1 MNAKKYI
8 IGSLVVFIVMYAL
21 EFGLHGMIL
30 AGAYNSIQHILRP
43 EADMMTYMPAMVIGF
58 LLYAFGF
65 CYLFTRGYEGKG
77 IAESLRFG
85 FYIGFFFGVSSA
97 MIEYAV
103 YPISG
108 WIMLAYFIG
117 YPIMNM
123 IMGAVF
129 AAIYK
134 PAK

>member
-1 MNAKKYI
+1 
-8 IGSLVVFIVMYAL
+8 
-21 EFGLHGMIL
+21 
-30 AGAYNSIQHILRP
+30 
-43 EADMMTYMPAMVIGF
+43 MMKYMPAMVIGF

-65 CYLFTRGYEGKG
+65 CYLFTRGYENKG
-77 IAESLRFG
+77 IGEGIRFG
-85 FYIGFFFGVSSA
+85 FYIGFFFMVSSS

-103 YPISG
+103 YPLSG

-117 YPIMNM
+117 YPIINM